1 MSVTRPQT
9 VISLDGART
18 AIAGAFARATELGI
32 AVNIAV
38 ADAGGNLVSFD
49 RMDGA
54 ALMSASIA
62 QDKAISVVSFKG
74 LPTHQ
79 WSELFAG
86 DDASV
91 GQGIPHRPGL
101 VIFGGGI
108 PIVIDGELVGAV
120 GCSGGTSEED
130 RAIAEAG
137 AAAVLGR

>member
-1 MSVTRPQT
+1 MSVTRPQS
-9 VISLDGART
+9 VISLEGARR
-18 AIAGAFARATELGI
+18 AIAGAFAKATDLGV

-74 LPTHQ
+74 LPTHA
-79 WSELFAG
+79 WTDLFAG
-86 DDASV
+86 DDESV
-91 GQGIPHRPGL
+91 GAGIPHRPGL

-108 PIVIDGELVGAV
+108 PIEIEGELVGAV
-120 GCSGGTSEED
+120 GCSGGSSQED
-130 RAIAEAG
+130 RLIAEAG

>member
-1 MSVTRPQT
+1 MSISRTQQ
-9 VISLDGART
+9 VISLEGARK
-18 AIAGAFARATELGI
+18 AVEGAVAKAQELGV

-74 LPTHQ
+74 LATHQ
-79 WSELFAG
+79 WMELFEG
-86 DDASV
+86 DDESV
-91 GQGIPHRPGL
+91 GRGIPHRPGL

-108 PIVIDGELVGAV
+108 PVLVDGELIGAV
-120 GCSGGTSEED
+120 GCSGGSSEED
-130 RAIAEAG
+130 RLIAEAG
-137 AAAVLGR
+137 AAAVTA